1 MLNFKIGDKVS
12 LNNDKNIYKIQN
24 IICETSGS
32 MNCGHINTYFGTLEN
47 LSNGEIITT
56 VIGIIE
62 LLTNKEDIYVSL
74 LPS

>member
-12 LNNDKNIYKIQN
+12 LNNDKNVYKIQD

-32 MNCGHINTYFGTLEN
+32 MNFGHTNTYYGTLEN
-47 LSNGEIITT
+47 LNNGEIITT

-74 LPS
+74 LPF

>member
-1 MLNFKIGDKVS
+1 MLNFKIGDMVC
-12 LNNDKNIYKIQN
+12 LNNNKNVYKIQD

-32 MNCGHINTYFGTLEN
+32 MTYGHTNTYFGKLEN
-47 LSNGEIITT
+47 LNNGEIITT

-62 LLTNKEDIYVSL
+62 LLTNKETIFVSL

>member
-1 MLNFKIGDKVS
+1 MK
-12 LNNDKNIYKIQN
+12 Y
-24 IICETSGS
+24 
-32 MNCGHINTYFGTLEN
+32 GHINTYFGTLEN

-74 LPS
+74 LPF

>member
-1 MLNFKIGDKVS
+1 MLNFKIGDKIS
-12 LNNDKNIYKIQN
+12 LNNDKNVYKIQN

-32 MNCGHINTYFGTLEN
+32 MISGHTNTYFGTLEN
-47 LSNGEIITT
+47 LNNGEIITT

-62 LLTNKEDIYVSL
+62 LLTNKETIFVSL

>member
-1 MLNFKIGDKVS
+1 MLNFKIGDKVL
-12 LNNDKNIYKIQN
+12 LNNDKNVYKIQD

-32 MNCGHINTYFGTLEN
+32 MNSGHINTYYGTLEN
-47 LSNGEIITT
+47 LNNGKIITT

-62 LLTNKEDIYVSL
+62 LLTNKETIFVSL

>member
-12 LNNDKNIYKIQN
+12 LNNDKNVYKIKN

-32 MNCGHINTYFGTLEN
+32 MSCGHINTYFGTLEN
-47 LSNGEIITT
+47 LNNGEIITT

-62 LLTNKEDIYVSL
+62 LLTNKETIFVSL
-74 LPS
+74 LLS

>member
-1 MLNFKIGDKVS
+1 MLKFKIGDIVS
-12 LNNDKNIYKIQN
+12 LNNDKNVYKIQD

-32 MNCGHINTYFGTLEN
+32 MNSGHTNIYFGTLEKLN
-47 LSNGEIITT
+47 NGEIITT

-74 LPS
+74 LPF

>member
-1 MLNFKIGDKVS
+1 MLNFKIGDMVC
-12 LNNDKNIYKIQN
+12 LNNDKNVYKIQD

-32 MNCGHINTYFGTLEN
+32 MTYGHTNTYYGTLEN
-47 LSNGEIITT
+47 LNNGEIITT

-62 LLTNKEDIYVSL
+62 LLTNKETIFVSL

>member
-12 LNNDKNIYKIQN
+12 LNDDKNVYKIKN

-32 MNCGHINTYFGTLEN
+32 MKYGHTNTYFGTLEN
-47 LSNGEIITT
+47 MGSGEIITT

-74 LPS
+74 LPF

>member
-12 LNNDKNIYKIQN
+12 LNNDKNVYKIKN

-32 MNCGHINTYFGTLEN
+32 MNSGHTNTYFGTLEN
-47 LSNGEIITT
+47 LINGKIITT

-62 LLTNKEDIYVSL
+62 LLTNKETLFVSL
-74 LPS
+74 LPF